1 MASFVYLF
9 NDIEHKIKNA
19 IAFIEEKK
27 VENQEIKNIINKQN
41 KQIEQLEKELDLLNE
56 KNKIV
61 TITNTV
67 LFKKDKQETIKK
79 INDLVREIDNFIGL
93 LNRMEWK
100 KEE

>member
-1 MASFVYLF
+1 MASFIYLY

-19 IAFIEEKK
+19 VFFIEEKRI
-27 VENQEIKNIINKQN
+27 ENQKLKDIINEQN
-41 KQIEQLEKELDLLNE
+41 KRVEQLEKEVELLKE

-100 KEE
+100 MEG

>member
-1 MASFVYLF
+1 MASFITLY
-9 NDIEHKIKNA
+9 NEIECKIKNA
-19 IAFIEEKK
+19 AVFIEEKK
-27 VENQEIKNIINKQN
+27 IENNKLKKIINEQN
-41 KQIEQLEKELDLLNE
+41 NKIEQIEKELESLKE

-79 INDLVREIDNFIGL
+79 INDLVREIDNTIGL

-100 KEE
+100 REG

>member
-41 KQIEQLEKELDLLNE
+41 KQIEQLEEELNSLKE

-100 KEE
+100 MEK